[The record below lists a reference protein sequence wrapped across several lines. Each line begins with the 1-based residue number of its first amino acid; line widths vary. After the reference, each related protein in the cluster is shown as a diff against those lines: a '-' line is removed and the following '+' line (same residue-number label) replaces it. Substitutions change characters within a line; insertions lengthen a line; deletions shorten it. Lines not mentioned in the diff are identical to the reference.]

1 VTIHTRDQIAHT
13 FIEEER
19 MRPFAAILFA
29 LTLMCGAAFAT
40 PPDSISLTFDPA
52 THILASTIYHSVR
65 SNPSEHFIAKAVI
78 DVNGAVMVTQT
89 FKSQTDTKVQEV
101 SYVLVDVKEGD
112 KVGLTAVCSLFGQSK
127 QVLVVAPP
135 QPAPGTGT
143 K

>member
-1 VTIHTRDQIAHT
+1 
-13 FIEEER
+13 
-19 MRPFAAILFA
+19 MRPFAPVLLA
-29 LTLMCGAAFAT
+29 LVLMCGAALAT

-52 THILASTIYHSVR
+52 THILASTIYHPVR
-65 SNPSEHFIAKAVI
+65 SNPSEHFVARVVV

-89 FKSQTDTKVQEV
+89 FKSQTDAKVQEV

-112 KVGLTAVCSLFGQSK
+112 KIGLTAVCSLFGQAK
-127 QVLVVAPP
+127 QTLAVAPA

>member
-1 VTIHTRDQIAHT
+1 
-13 FIEEER
+13 

-29 LTLMCGAAFAT
+29 LIVMCGAALAT

-52 THILASTIYHSVR
+52 THILASTIYHPVR
-65 SNPSEHFIAKAVI
+65 SNPSEHFIAKVVI

-89 FKSQTDTKVQEV
+89 FKSQTDAKVQEV

-112 KVGLTAVCSLFGQSK
+112 KVGLTAACSLFGQLK
-127 QVLVVAPP
+127 QVLVV
-135 QPAPGTGT
+135 PAAGTGP